1 MYRFRANQVFALCFV
16 QVYDIVLI
24 SVFLLR
30 ILSPCRTTLLKPL
43 FNAGQKR
50 AVQNEPITAQT
61 LSIEDIANCL
71 KRSRKNAVQPVIDAL
86 EELGMVQQ
94 NEGLFRLVA

>member
-1 MYRFRANQVFALCFV
+1 M
-16 QVYDIVLI
+16 
-24 SVFLLR
+24 
-30 ILSPCRTTLLKPL
+30 KPL

-61 LSIEDIANCL
+61 LSIEDIANCF

-94 NEGLFRLVA
+94 NEGLFGLVA